1 MPDLS
6 LAPLTPQPTQT
17 ATHQIFRALYDAVVS
32 LELPPGA
39 KLSEAE
45 IAKRFDVSRQPVR
58 DAFFQLSRLG
68 FIAIR
73 PQRATLV
80 TKISERAVL
89 DAAFIRT
96 AIEVEC
102 LRMAMQGPG
111 AQDLGRLRNAL
122 AQQRDA
128 IDATDPAA
136 FHACDEEFH
145 ALLCAMAGQ
154 DHAWE
159 LIQEKKAHMD
169 RVRWLTLSVDRRH
182 GVLAEHT
189 AIVDA
194 LEAGDPLEAEQR
206 LRAHLGD
213 IRTTLPLIRQ
223 AHAAYF
229 EGAD

>member
-1 MPDLS
+1 MPELT
-6 LAPLTPQPTQT
+6 LAPLAPQPVQT

-32 LELPPGA
+32 LELPPGT
-39 KLSEAE
+39 KVSEAE
-45 IAKRFDVSRQPVR
+45 IAKQFDVSRQPVR

-102 LRMAMQGPG
+102 LRMAMQTPG
-111 AQDLGRLRNAL
+111 AHDIRRLRETL
-122 AQQRDA
+122 AQQRDT
-128 IDATDPAA
+128 IDDADPAA
-136 FHACDEEFH
+136 FHACDEDFH
-145 ALLCAMAGQ
+145 ALLCEMAGQ
-154 DHAWE
+154 GHAWE

-182 GVLAEHT
+182 AVLAEHT

-194 LEAGDPLEAEQR
+194 LEAGDTVEAERR

-213 IRTTLPLIRQ
+213 IRKTLPLIRQ
-223 AHAAYF
+223 AHGAYF
-229 EGAD
+229 EGAE